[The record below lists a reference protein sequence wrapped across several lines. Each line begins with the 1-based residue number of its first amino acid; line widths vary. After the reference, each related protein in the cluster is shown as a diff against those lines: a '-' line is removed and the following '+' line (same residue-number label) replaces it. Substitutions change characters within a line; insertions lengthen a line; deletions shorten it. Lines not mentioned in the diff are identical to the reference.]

1 MPGLNCNKIIY
12 YNSNEDIDNLFGFF
26 YCKIETSNNG
36 FLGLLPVRSS
46 SGINFPLG
54 KWYGWYFSEELKFA
68 KENGYVIKVL
78 KGYNF
83 NREKDVFK
91 DYINKVYNIKSNP
104 INNTQKSMAKSLL
117 NNLLGRFGIN
127 LNKPVTKVLSKQSFY
142 NLAIVYKIMSYKDI
156 SDDKVKVS

>member
-1 MPGLNCNKIIY
+1 
-12 YNSNEDIDNLFGFF
+12 
-26 YCKIETSNNG
+26 
-36 FLGLLPVRSS
+36 
-46 SGINFPLG
+46 
-54 KWYGWYFSEELKFA
+54 LKFA

-156 SDDKVKVS
+156 SDDKVMVS